1 MSKRDRQGVRT
12 PAGLERK
19 YDFGS
24 KFTNQ
29 SMTNMTTAERIVYL
43 DRTMYDNQTK
53 NDASVESLRTED
65 ASIKESVST
74 LSADTASA
82 LNQIDLNI
90 GTLSS
95 NLASLDAAKVNKTDI
110 SNDLTV
116 TIAGKVADARTV
128 KVLNDKFKIVRQVY
142 NVTLADNAYCKPFSY
157 FGSYNI
163 TAAVNAYGF
172 PICVYLYTAA
182 SVPMPC
188 YYADG
193 AVRMASG
200 EANNTLV
207 VDYLAGGY
215 Q

>member
-65 ASIKESVST
+65 ASIKQSVSV

-90 GTLSS
+90 GTLTT
-95 NLASLDAAKVNKTDI
+95 NLASLDAAKVNKTDVA
-110 SNDLTV
+110 NDLTV

-128 KVLNDKFKIVRQVY
+128 KILNDKFKIVRRVVS
-142 NVTLADNAYCKPFSY
+142 VTLTANEYCKPFSY
-157 FGSYNI
+157 FGALDIS
-163 TAAVNAYGF
+163 ADVNAYGY
-172 PICVYLYTAA
+172 PVGVYLFTAA
-182 SVPMPC
+182 SVPMAC
-188 YYADG
+188 YYAGG

-200 EANNTLV
+200 EAENTLV